1 MIRSVAVRPV
11 SRLVSVLAV
20 LVAVV
25 LLPVAPASAHDVV
38 TGTNPE
44 DGQSLDAVPEAIEV
58 SFSNAPLS
66 MGSEILIKDA
76 AGTNWAEGGVEIDG
90 NMAVQPVNPEA
101 PAGEYTVTWRVVSS
115 DSHPID
121 GSFSFTATDGAGAS
135 SSPNPEQAGAGS
147 SQPAQPV
154 AEPAAPEQPQAE
166 TQQAAAD
173 EADTGVPLSFVIV
186 LALLV
191 IAPGL
196 VVVAVVARRRRL
208 ESDEA

>member
-1 MIRSVAVRPV
+1 MIRRVAVRPV

-20 LVAVV
+20 LLAVV
-25 LLPVAPASAHDVV
+25 LLPVAPAAAHDVV

-58 SFSNAPLS
+58 SFSNAPLA
-66 MGSEILIKDA
+66 MASEIQIKDA

-90 NMAVQPVNPEA
+90 NMAVQPVNPAA

-121 GSFSFTATDGAGAS
+121 GSFSFTATEGAGAS
-135 SSPNPEQAGAGS
+135 SSPNPEPAGAES
-147 SQPAQPV
+147 SQPEQ
-154 AEPAAPEQPQAE
+154 AAPESATPEQPQTDAA
-166 TQQAAAD
+166 QAATGEGDA
-173 EADTGVPLSFVIV
+173 GVPLSFMIV

-191 IAPGL
+191 IAL
-196 VVVAVVARRRRL
+196 SVVVAVVVRRRRL
-208 ESDEA
+208 ESDET

>member
-1 MIRSVAVRPV
+1 MRPV

-20 LVAVV
+20 LLAVF
-25 LLPVAPASAHDVV
+25 LLPVAPAAAHDAV

-44 DGQSLDAVPEAIEV
+44 DGQSLDAVPDAIEI
-58 SFSNAPLS
+58 SFTNTPLS
-66 MGSEILIKDA
+66 MGSEIQIKDA

-121 GSFSFTATDGAGAS
+121 GSFSFTATEGAGAS
-135 SSPNPEQAGAGS
+135 SSPNPGQTGAES
-147 SQPAQPV
+147 SQPEQAA
-154 AEPAAPEQPQAE
+154 AEPAAPEQPQTDAA
-166 TQQAAAD
+166 QAATGEGDA
-173 EADTGVPLSFVIV
+173 GVPLSFVIV

-191 IAPGL
+191 IALGL
-196 VVVAVVARRRRL
+196 VVVAVVVRRRRL
-208 ESDEA
+208 ESDET